1 MLNELEVAKVKER
14 WGTAE
19 GVWRDSKCIH
29 WTEHPKVRERIN
41 LIISGNPGKDCYQY
55 FIERYFRGRLRR
67 RRQAKRALTLGCG
80 HGELERGLCKYN
92 FARLHEG
99 VDIADGAVAQANT
112 LARAGGLDHL
122 RYEVADLNTIKLPKC
137 TYDVVFGVSSIH
149 HVANLEHLFLQV
161 ALSLKP
167 GGYFFLDEYIGP
179 NRLQWTDEQV
189 AIANELLAPLPLE
202 FKRAIGDPRIIKGM
216 VKPATIEEVNAADPS
231 EAIRSADILKLLP
244 WYFDIL
250 EMKGY
255 GGTLLQPLLNDIAG
269 HFAQDDPRSMEYL
282 RLFFDREDQLI
293 ASGRLQHDF
302 AIIIARRKPT
312 RVEKLL
318 GPKAAYVV
326 SKARAMLSD
335 AVPNK

>member
-1 MLNELEVAKVKER
+1 MLNELEVAKVNER
-14 WGTAE
+14 WGTTE
-19 GVWRDSKCIH
+19 GVWRGSKCIH

-41 LIISGNPGKDCYQY
+41 LLITGNPRKDSFQH
-55 FIERYFRGRLRR
+55 FIERYFRGRFHRH
-67 RRQAKRALTLGCG
+67 RQAKRALTLGCG

-92 FARLHEG
+92 FARIHEA
-99 VDIADGAVAQANT
+99 VDIADGAVAQANK
-112 LARAGGLDHL
+112 LARAEGLDHL
-122 RYEVADLNTIKLPKC
+122 RYKVGDLNTIKLPKC

-149 HVANLEHLFLQV
+149 HVADLEHLFLQV

-179 NRLQWTDEQV
+179 NRLQWTHEQV
-189 AIANELLAPLPLE
+189 AIINGLLAPLPLE
-202 FKRAIGDPRIIKGM
+202 FKRAISDPRIIKGE
-216 VKPATIEEVNAADPS
+216 VKPATIEEVTAADPS

-250 EMKGY
+250 EIKGY
-255 GGTLLQPLLNDIAG
+255 GGTLLQPLLNEIAG

-282 RLFFDREDQLI
+282 RSFFDLEDQLI
-293 ASGRLQHDF
+293 ASGKLQHDF

-318 GPKAAYVV
+318 GLKAAYAV
-326 SKARAMLSD
+326 SKARAMLSG
-335 AVPNK
+335 P